1 MVQTRSQ
8 KMATASTQPVV
19 AEAPSS
25 SESRKKRDTKKK
37 TVYRGFVISGKKY
50 QANVDKF
57 YEQMEQQQCAE
68 KNVLTS
74 FWLST
79 SPITAPELP
88 IEFQQK
94 LLIDL
99 INNEP
104 MWEKFEETIQDCVV
118 PHEAF
123 LMQPDIQQQMKQGQV
138 HFSYKLDSSRS
149 KAHVDLTPLKEF
161 AYWIRLVQKL
171 FCSIQSSLLHK
182 CENLDSKLERALVAK
197 DIYRFSV
204 SCSRLI
210 TNKYAFSG
218 LRFYATQVRKLVEF
232 FNEGLEFV
240 LYAFGIFHPEMM
252 TDEVY
257 PYLNR
262 DKLYGVAELAID
274 DEDPV
279 FGEAKR
285 MFKRFY

>member
-8 KMATASTQPVV
+8 KMAVASTQPTQPTQP
-19 AEAPSS
+19 AS
-25 SESRKKRDTKKK
+25 SERQKKRDSKKK
-37 TVYRGFVISGKKY
+37 TVYREFVISGKKY
-50 QANVDKF
+50 QADVDKF
-57 YEQMEQQQCAE
+57 YEQMEKQMSD
-68 KNVLTS
+68 KSVLTS

-79 SPITAPELP
+79 LPITAPELP

-99 INNEP
+99 INNEA
-104 MWEKFEETIQDCVV
+104 MWQNFDQTIQDCVV

-161 AYWIRLVQKL
+161 AYWIRFVQKL
-171 FCSIQSSLLHK
+171 FCSIQSSLLKK
-182 CENLDSKLERALVAK
+182 CENLDSKLERALIVK

-204 SCSRLI
+204 SCSLLI

-218 LRFYATQVRKLVEF
+218 LWFYATQVRKLVEF
-232 FNEGLEFV
+232 FKEGLEFV
-240 LYAFGIFHPEMM
+240 LYAFGIFHPEMV
-252 TDEVY
+252 TDEFY
-257 PYLNR
+257 PFLSR
-262 DKLYGVAELAID
+262 DKLYGVAELGID
-274 DEDPV
+274 DDDPV